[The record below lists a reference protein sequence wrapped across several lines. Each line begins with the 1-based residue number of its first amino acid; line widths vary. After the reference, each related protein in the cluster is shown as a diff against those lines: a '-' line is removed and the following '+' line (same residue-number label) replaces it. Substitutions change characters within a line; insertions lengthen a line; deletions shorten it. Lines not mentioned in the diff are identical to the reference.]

1 VGPPLAEWSTVDQVT
16 IDTPNQGRADFGIAR
31 YEAYQRVHLWAATAA
46 RFTGKWR
53 LTVRGGFPTRQ
64 VVEEMV

>member
-1 VGPPLAEWSTVDQVT
+1 V
-16 IDTPNQGRADFGIAR
+16 
-31 YEAYQRVHLWAATAA
+31 YQRVHLWAATAA